1 MTRSYTF
8 ERTGNTD
15 IGYQAYSG
23 DQRNIRSVYFFVSC
37 RSRTEVQAIV
47 VWHIIDELIIS
58 GAVCDFLFVSFSAT
72 VSKCL
77 FNVSGSIETFFWS
90 QDTVYSVPHF
100 FWSVGG

>member
-47 VWHIIDELIIS
+47 VWHIIDELIS
-58 GAVCDFLFVSFSAT
+58 
-72 VSKCL
+72 
-77 FNVSGSIETFFWS
+77 NRIEMFIQCFRIMLN
-90 QDTVYSVPHF
+90 
-100 FWSVGG
+100 